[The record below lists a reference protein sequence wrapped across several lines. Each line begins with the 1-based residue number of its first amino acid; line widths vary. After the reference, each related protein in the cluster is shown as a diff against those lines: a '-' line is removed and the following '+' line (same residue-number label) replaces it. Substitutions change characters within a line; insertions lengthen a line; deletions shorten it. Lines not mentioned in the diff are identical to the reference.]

1 MLRLVVTYAAFTVIA
16 HACRADGVTSD
27 SETLIR
33 LTVPPARAPKPA
45 LRYQLLPELKEM
57 NPGNPIQN
65 YFKCFMEQ
73 QKFFF
78 DKEAVERREKL
89 LSMPLRELPTQGL
102 ADYGGFALHQAD
114 WAARLDNPDWQILLQ
129 LKTDGVALLL
139 PDVQQIRAVGT
150 PLQVRFRAEISLG
163 RFPDAIRTAK
173 TMLAISR
180 HMGEHPTLI
189 GNLVGISIAN
199 LAIGPLEEMLEQ
211 PGCPNLYWALT
222 NLPTPLVPIDRGMG
236 GERALVLSEFRGLD
250 DSSRMEGGRV
260 KKFIAHMDRLL
271 GVGKP
276 PEPGAPPVIAW
287 LNARRNDEK
296 YVSAAIERLVEV
308 GLAREIVRRFST
320 DQVVLLDEKREYEAR
335 IDDVMKIANLP
346 IWQAESL
353 AKQTKSPLAP
363 AIFAD
368 VLVPGV
374 AAVRTTQARLDQR
387 IALLRHV
394 EALRLYSAE
403 HDGILPTKLS
413 DCPVPLPDD
422 PITGKPF
429 RYEVDGN
436 TAHLRGTPPAEEKNN
451 PKYNVHYEVTVRK

>member
-1 MLRLVVTYAAFTVIA
+1 
-16 HACRADGVTSD
+16 
-27 SETLIR
+27 
-33 LTVPPARAPKPA
+33 
-45 LRYQLLPELKEM
+45 
-57 NPGNPIQN
+57 
-65 YFKCFMEQ
+65 
-73 QKFFF
+73 
-78 DKEAVERREKL
+78 
-89 LSMPLRELPTQGL
+89 L

-139 PDVQQIRAVGT
+139 PDVQQIRAIGT
-150 PLQVRFRAEISLG
+150 PLQVRFRAEIALG
-163 RFPDAIRTAK
+163 RFHDAIRTAK

-250 DSSRMEGGRV
+250 DSATMSSDQL

-271 GVGKP
+271 GAGKP
-276 PEPGAPPVIAW
+276 PEPGASQVRAW
-287 LNARRNDEK
+287 LAARVNDEK
-296 YVSAAIERLVEV
+296 YMSGARQRLVEV
-308 GLAREIVRRFST
+308 GVAEEAVRGFPA
-320 DQVVLLDEKREYEAR
+320 DQVVLLDEKREYEVR
-335 IDDVMKIANLP
+335 IDEVMKIANLP
-346 IWQAESL
+346 IWQAETL

-363 AIFAD
+363 ALFAD

-394 EALRLYSAE
+394 EALRLYAAE
-403 HDGILPTKLS
+403 HDGTLPPKLS
-413 DCPVPLPDD
+413 ECPVPLPDD
-422 PITGKPF
+422 PFTGKPF
-429 RYEVDGN
+429 RYEVDRN
-436 TAHLRGTPPAEEKNN
+436 IAHLRGTPPADEKNN
-451 PKYNVHYEVTVRK
+451 LKYNVHYELTVRK

>member
-1 MLRLVVTYAAFTVIA
+1 
-16 HACRADGVTSD
+16 
-27 SETLIR
+27 
-33 LTVPPARAPKPA
+33 
-45 LRYQLLPELKEM
+45 M

-89 LSMPLRELPTQGL
+89 LSMPLRELTTQGL

-114 WAARLDNPDWQILLQ
+114 WAARLGNPDWQILLQ
-129 LKTDGVALLL
+129 LKTDGVSLLL
-139 PDVQQIRAVGT
+139 PDVQQIRAIGT
-150 PLQVRFRAEISLG
+150 PLQVRFRGEIALG
-163 RFPDAIRTAK
+163 RFDAAIRTAK

-199 LAIGPLEEMLEQ
+199 LAIGPLEEMLMQ

-222 NLPTPLVPIDRGMG
+222 NLPTPLVPIDRGLG

-250 DSSRMEGGRV
+250 DSTTMSSDQL

-271 GVGKP
+271 GENKP
-276 PEPGAPPVIAW
+276 PEPGASPVRAW
-287 LNARRNDEK
+287 LAARVNDEN
-296 YVSAAIERLVEV
+296 YIIAARQRLVEI
-308 GLAREIVRRFST
+308 GLIEETVRHFST

-346 IWQAESL
+346 IWQAETL
-353 AKQTKSPLAP
+353 ARRTKSPLPP
-363 AIFAD
+363 ALFAD
-368 VLVPGV
+368 ALVPGV
-374 AAVRTTQARLDQR
+374 AAVRPTQARLDQR

-394 EALRLYSAE
+394 EALRLYAAE
-403 HDGILPTKLS
+403 HDGILPPKLS

-422 PITGKPF
+422 PFTGKPF

-436 TAHLRGTPPAEEKNN
+436 TAHLRGTPPADEKDN
-451 PKYNVHYEVTVRK
+451 PKYNVHYELTVRK